1 MQRRFDVIFF
11 SRKISIWTGWLFL
24 AAAGLCSAQ
33 TVRPLIDENVVRGAG
48 KPAKGRIEYFNDS
61 LQPLN
66 VVLESKSFSV
76 SETGEISYRPLD
88 SGVQLKLSSMSFRL
102 PPQQSYTVFYEASAD
117 AVPAWFVIYA
127 SFSGFRERTAQGLR
141 VQVQLPHTIYL
152 LPRQSIQKNE
162 LTVITSEYLTKDNK
176 VLVRVRNAGNAFG
189 RVLESDVSNGGAR
202 ATQGGFPLFPQSERQ
217 VEIPWTAGV
226 SPSKL
231 VLRLEHFT
239 LEHSVSQAE
248 Q

>member
-1 MQRRFDVIFF
+1 VRFRMDVIF
-11 SRKISIWTGWLFL
+11 SPRKIRIWAGWLFW
-24 AAAGLCSAQ
+24 AAGLCSAQ
-33 TVRPLIDENVVRGAG
+33 TVRPLIDENVVRGPG

-66 VVLESKSFSV
+66 IVLESKSFSV

-88 SGVQLKLSSMSFRL
+88 SGVQLKLSTMSFRL
-102 PPQQSYTVFYEASAD
+102 PPQQSYAVFYEASAD
-117 AVPAWFVIYA
+117 TVPAWFVIYA

-152 LPRQSIQKNE
+152 LPKQAIQKNE
-162 LTVITSEYLTKDNK
+162 LTVVAAEYVPGDNK
-176 VLVRVRNAGNAFG
+176 VLVKVRNAGNAFG
-189 RVLESDVSNGGAR
+189 RVLESNVSNGGAR
-202 ATQGGFPLFPQSERQ
+202 TTQGGFPLFPQSERQ
-217 VEIPWTAGV
+217 IEVPWTAGV
-226 SPSKL
+226 NPSKL

-239 LEHSVSQAE
+239 LEHSVSRAE

>member
-1 MQRRFDVIFF
+1 VRFRMDVIF
-11 SRKISIWTGWLFL
+11 SPRKISIWAGWLFW
-24 AAAGLCSAQ
+24 AAGLCSAQ
-33 TVRPLIDENVVRGAG
+33 TVRPLIDENVVRGPG

-61 LQPLN
+61 LQPLS

-88 SGVQLKLSSMSFRL
+88 SGIQLKLSTMSFRL

-117 AVPAWFVIYA
+117 AVPVWFVIYA

-152 LPRQSIQKNE
+152 LPKQTIQKNE
-162 LTVITSEYLTKDNK
+162 LTIVAAQYVPGDKK
-176 VLVRVRNAGNAFG
+176 VLVKVRNAGNAFG

-202 ATQGGFPLFPQSERQ
+202 DTQGGFPLFPQSERQ

-226 SPSKL
+226 NPSKL
-231 VLRLEHFT
+231 VLHLEHFT